1 MQQRHAKIAII
12 GAGSAGLSAWH
23 AARKHTDEVVL
34 IEAGTYGTTCA
45 RVGCMPSKLL
55 IAAANA
61 AHNARKAEMFGI
73 TINQVVIDG
82 EAVMARVKHERDR
95 FVSNVLKS
103 MKTIPESNLLRGH
116 ARFIDPHTL
125 VIDEDTRLTAEA
137 IIIATG
143 SRPTWPKLLEGAGD
157 RLIINDD
164 VFNWETLPAS
174 VAVIGPGVIGMEL
187 GQALSRLGVR
197 TRTFGVGGAIGPFQS
212 EKLRQLAD
220 ETFNRELYLDPDANL
235 DKIEHTDNAVAI
247 TFFERDRGQKF
258 TETFEYVL
266 AATGRRPN
274 VDQLAIEQAGLK
286 LNKHGVPEF
295 NRFTLQCLSTQN
307 TPSHIFIAGDAN
319 QSVPLLHEAI
329 TEGKIAGRNAAHLD
343 DVQVGQR
350 NVPLAI
356 VFTEP
361 QMAIVGESRATL
373 DTRYGGCGCI
383 AEGGVSFADQGRALV
398 MGENK
403 GYFELYAEHG
413 SGQFLGAEL
422 FGPQVEHIAHLL
434 AWALEQKLT
443 VSQMLAMPFYH
454 PVLEEGLRS
463 GLRDLQAN
471 LQQGPAITE
480 HCMECGPGD

>member
-1 MQQRHAKIAII
+1 MQQRNAKIAII

-23 AARKHTDEVVL
+23 AARKHTDDVVL
-34 IEAGTYGTTCA
+34 IEANNYGTTCA

-61 AHNARKAEMFGI
+61 AHSARKANMFGI
-73 TINQVVIDG
+73 NVNEIGINGQ
-82 EAVMARVKHERDR
+82 AVMERVKKERDR
-95 FVSNVLKS
+95 FVGNVLKS
-103 MKTIPESNLLRGH
+103 MKTIPASHQLHGH
-116 ARFIDPHTL
+116 ARFIDPQTL
-125 VIDEDTRLTAEA
+125 VIDEKIRLTAEA

-143 SRPTWPKLLEGAGD
+143 SRPSWPKLLEGAGD

-164 VFNWETLPAS
+164 VFNWDTLPES
-174 VAVIGPGVIGMEL
+174 IAVVGPGVIGMEL

-212 EKLRQLAD
+212 ETLRQLAD
-220 ETFNRELYLDPDANL
+220 ETFNRELYLDADASL
-235 DKIEHTDNAVAI
+235 DSIERSDGAVAI
-247 TFFERDRGQKF
+247 TFNERDSGEKL
-258 TETFEYVL
+258 TETFDYVL

-274 VDQLAIEQAGLK
+274 VDQLDIEQAGLK
-286 LNKHGVPEF
+286 LNEHGVPEF
-295 NRFTLQCLSTQN
+295 NRFTLQCLNAQSA
-307 TPSHIFIAGDAN
+307 PSHIFIAGDAN

-329 TEGKIAGRNAAHLD
+329 TEGKIAGRNAAFLD

-373 DTRYGGCGCI
+373 NTRYGGCDCI
-383 AEGGVSFADQGRALV
+383 ALGTVSFAEQGRALV
-398 MGENK
+398 MGEHH

-422 FGPQVEHIAHLL
+422 FGPHVEHMAHLL
-434 AWALEQKLT
+434 AWCLEQKLT
-443 VSQMLAMPFYH
+443 VGQMLAMPFYH

-463 GLRDLQAN
+463 GLRDLQAS
-471 LQQGPAITE
+471 LQQGAAITE
-480 HCMECGPGD
+480 RCMECGPGD

>member
-1 MQQRHAKIAII
+1 MQQRDVKIAII

-23 AARKHTDEVVL
+23 AARKHTDDVVL
-34 IEAGTYGTTCA
+34 IEAGNYGTTCA

-61 AHNARKAEMFGI
+61 AHAARKADMFGI
-73 TINQVVIDG
+73 TVNEVGVNGQ
-82 EAVMARVKHERDR
+82 AVMARVKHERDH
-95 FVSNVLKS
+95 FVGNVLKS
-103 MKTIPESNLLRGH
+103 MKTIPASHQLRGH

-125 VIDEDTRLTAEA
+125 MIGDHTKLTAEA

-157 RLIINDD
+157 RLITNDD
-164 VFNWETLPAS
+164 VFNWNTLPES
-174 VAVIGPGVIGMEL
+174 VAIVGPGVIGMEL

-197 TRTFGVGGAIGPFQS
+197 TRTFGVGGVIGPFQS

-220 ETFNRELYLDPDANL
+220 ETFNRELYLDADASL
-235 DKIEHTDNAVAI
+235 DSIERRESNVAI
-247 TFFERDRGQKF
+247 TFYERESRQKLA
-258 TETFEYVL
+258 ETFDYVL

-274 VDQLAIEQAGLK
+274 LDQLDIRQAGLK
-286 LNKHGVPEF
+286 LNEHGVPEF
-295 NRFTLQCLSTQN
+295 NRFTLQCLDVQSA
-307 TPSHIFIAGDAN
+307 PSHIFIAGDAN
-319 QSVPLLHEAI
+319 QSAPLLHEAI
-329 TEGKIAGRNAAHLD
+329 TEGKIAGRNAAFLD

-350 NVPLAI
+350 NAPLAI

-361 QMAIVGESRATL
+361 QMAIVGESRDTL
-373 DTRYGGCGCI
+373 DKRYGGCGCI
-383 AEGGVSFADQGRALV
+383 AEGNVSFADQGRALV
-398 MGENK
+398 MGENM

-422 FGPQVEHIAHLL
+422 FGPQVEHMAHLL
-434 AWALEQKLT
+434 AWSLEQKLT

-463 GLRDLQAN
+463 GLHDLQAN
-471 LQQGPAITE
+471 LRQGPAITE
-480 HCMECGPGD
+480 RCMECGPGD